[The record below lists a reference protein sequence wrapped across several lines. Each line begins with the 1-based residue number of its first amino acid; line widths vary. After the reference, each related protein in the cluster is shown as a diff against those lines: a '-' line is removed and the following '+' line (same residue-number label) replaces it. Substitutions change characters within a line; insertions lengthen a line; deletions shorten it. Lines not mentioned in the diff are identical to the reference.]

1 MSSKEQV
8 NNNDNTKEVLSK
20 VVGTV
25 RASNALAAQ
34 DIEFYSTLDKDIA
47 NSVDHLKNDLLDMI
61 NSIIF
66 SIDEHAPTIESG
78 KDQLEGQDWRDY
90 TNFIDNLFERA
101 DRSIDI
107 LNNSHGINNHHHNNN
122 NSKNFNKLNDGSQ
135 FQYLEENINDTNDHF
150 DNKRISKPQLTFK
163 KPVDNSESHPFK
175 PLLIQKPNA
184 LKPLEECLKLVDE
197 DTNGNIPSHY
207 PQPYQYEIENQE
219 YNHDILVIKDPIPFK
234 SWNDTEPI
242 WIDQVDQIPH
252 LVQDLSNYKELA
264 IDLEH
269 HDFRSYYGI
278 VCLMQISTRDKDYLI
293 DTIAL
298 RDDLSPLNKIFTNPM
313 ITKVFHGAFMD
324 IIWLQRDLGL
334 YIVSLFDTYHASK
347 ALGFPKHSLAYLL
360 ETFVNFKTSKK
371 YQLADW
377 RRRPLSKPLL
387 AYARADTHFLLN
399 IFDQLRNELI
409 KQNKLASVLKESR
422 EVAKRRFEYSK
433 YRPKINIPTVYSP
446 IEKIDPWRT
455 LMYQYNVPL
464 EKEQLVKEL
473 YIWRDTMARRDDESP
488 RYIMPNQLLIS
499 LVAYTPIDAAG
510 VVSVNTFITDT
521 VRSNSKQI
529 ANMIKNYLT
538 SVKSNNNN
546 SSITSMNNISIV
558 PDQVTKTDILTLSQV
573 RNMFVQFNGLE
584 KKYSEE
590 AIEKTKDNKD
600 IIGMNQSKFLG
611 QLTNNKHIISYKENN
626 PKIVPET
633 VLQSRHEAFIKL
645 IDESNK
651 VEYTIPVPNEEMSF
665 ATTDTSAIES
675 STNIDVI
682 PSIVTEE
689 KEDMNEIVVLKKVK
703 RDSTNSRKKNEHK
716 SENEEPIKIIDYSK
730 EKKVLSS
737 KRVSEED
744 DNSKKKKRKFDP
756 FSQIHET
763 VKAAKKR
770 KNITKGRNVSFK
782 R

>member
-1 MSSKEQV
+1 MSGEEQV
-8 NNNDNTKEVLSK
+8 NSDNNIKNVLSK

-34 DIEFYSTLDKDIA
+34 DIEFYSALDKDIKS
-47 NSVDHLKNDLLDMI
+47 SVGHLKDDLLDMI

-66 SIDEHAPTIESG
+66 SIDEHASTIESG
-78 KDQLEGQDWRDY
+78 KDQLEGQDWKDY
-90 TNFIDNLFERA
+90 TNFIDNIFEIA

-107 LNNSHGINNHHHNNN
+107 LNSSHGINKDNNKMNH
-122 NSKNFNKLNDGSQ
+122 GSQ
-135 FQYLEENINDTNDHF
+135 FQYLEENINAANDHF

-163 KPVDNSESHPFK
+163 RPVDNSESHPFK
-175 PLLIQKPNA
+175 PLLTQKPNA
-184 LKPLEECLKLVDE
+184 LKPLEECLRLVDE
-197 DTNGNIPSHY
+197 DADGNIPSHY

-219 YNHDILVIKDPIPFK
+219 YNHDILVIKDPIPSK
-234 SWNDTEPI
+234 AWNDTDPI
-242 WIDQVDQIPH
+242 WIDQVDQIPG
-252 LVQDLSNYKELA
+252 LVQDLSNYTELA
-264 IDLEH
+264 VDLEH

-298 RDDLSPLNKIFTNPM
+298 RDDLSPLNKIFTDPM

-409 KQNKLASVLKESR
+409 RQNKLAFVLKESR
-422 EVAKRRFEYSK
+422 EVAKRRFEYST
-433 YRPKINIPTVYSP
+433 YRPKINMPTVYSP

-455 LMYQYNVPL
+455 LMYQYNIPL
-464 EKEQLVKEL
+464 EKEKLVKKL
-473 YIWRDTMARRDDESP
+473 YIWRDTMARKDDESP

-521 VRSNSKQI
+521 VRSNAKQI
-529 ANMIKNYLT
+529 ANMIKDYST
-538 SVKSNNNN
+538 SLKDNNNN
-546 SSITSMNNISIV
+546 TPSITFMDNALSISS
-558 PDQVTKTDILTLSQV
+558 QAGQSDIITLSHIKNIFV
-573 RNMFVQFNGLE
+573 RFNGLVE
-584 KKYSEE
+584 KYS
-590 AIEKTKDNKD
+590 IEVMEKDKDNKD
-600 IIGMNQSKFLG
+600 IVGMNQSKFLG
-611 QLTNNKHIISYKENN
+611 QLTESNHIMSYEENN
-626 PKIVPET
+626 PKMVSET
-633 VLQSRHEAFIKL
+633 ALQSRHEAFMKL
-645 IDESNK
+645 IDELNT
-651 VEYTIPVPNEEMSF
+651 VEYTIPVPNEEVSYTPM
-665 ATTDTSAIES
+665 DTSINES
-675 STNIDVI
+675 STTSNVI
-682 PSIVTEE
+682 SSAVTEN
-689 KEDMNEIVVLKKVK
+689 KEDMNEIIVLKKIK
-703 RDSTNSRKKNEHK
+703 RDYTSSKKKNGHET
-716 SENEEPIKIIDYSK
+716 ENEEKIKIVDYSK
-730 EKKVLSS
+730 EEKVLDS
-737 KRVSEED
+737 KRVTEAD
-744 DNSKKKKRKFDP
+744 GNSKKKKRAFDP

-770 KNITKGRNVSFK
+770 KNGVKGKNVSFK

>member
-1 MSSKEQV
+1 MSGEEQV
-8 NNNDNTKEVLSK
+8 NSDNNIKNVLSK

-34 DIEFYSTLDKDIA
+34 DIEFYSALDKDIK
-47 NSVDHLKNDLLDMI
+47 STVGHLKDDLLDMI

-66 SIDEHAPTIESG
+66 SIDEHASTIESG
-78 KDQLEGQDWRDY
+78 KDQLEGQDWKDY
-90 TNFIDNLFERA
+90 TNFIDNIFEIA

-107 LNNSHGINNHHHNNN
+107 LNSSHGINKDNNKMNH
-122 NSKNFNKLNDGSQ
+122 GSQ
-135 FQYLEENINDTNDHF
+135 FQYLEENINAANDHF

-163 KPVDNSESHPFK
+163 RPVDNSESHPFK
-175 PLLIQKPNA
+175 PLLTQKPNA
-184 LKPLEECLKLVDE
+184 LKPLEECLRLVDE
-197 DTNGNIPSHY
+197 DADGNIPSHY

-219 YNHDILVIKDPIPFK
+219 YNHDILVIKDPIPSK
-234 SWNDTEPI
+234 AWNDTDPI
-242 WIDQVDQIPH
+242 WIDQVDQIPG
-252 LVQDLSNYKELA
+252 LVQDLSNYTELA
-264 IDLEH
+264 VDLEH

-298 RDDLSPLNKIFTNPM
+298 RDDLSPLNKIFTDPM

-409 KQNKLASVLKESR
+409 RQNKLAFVLKESR

-433 YRPKINIPTVYSP
+433 YRPKINMPTVYSP

-455 LMYQYNVPL
+455 LMYQYNIPL
-464 EKEQLVKEL
+464 EKEKLVKKL
-473 YIWRDTMARRDDESP
+473 YIWRDTMARKDDESP

-521 VRSNSKQI
+521 VRSNAKQI
-529 ANMIKNYLT
+529 ANMIKDYST
-538 SVKSNNNN
+538 SLKDNNNN
-546 SSITSMNNISIV
+546 TPSITFMDNALSISS
-558 PDQVTKTDILTLSQV
+558 QAGQSDIITLSHIKNIFV
-573 RNMFVQFNGLE
+573 RFNGLVE
-584 KKYSEE
+584 KYS
-590 AIEKTKDNKD
+590 IEVMEKDKDNKD
-600 IIGMNQSKFLG
+600 IVGMNQSKFLG
-611 QLTNNKHIISYKENN
+611 QLTESNHIMSYEENN
-626 PKIVPET
+626 PKMVSET
-633 VLQSRHEAFIKL
+633 ALQSRHEAFMKL
-645 IDESNK
+645 IDELNT
-651 VEYTIPVPNEEMSF
+651 VEYTIPVPNEEVSYTPM
-665 ATTDTSAIES
+665 DTSINES
-675 STNIDVI
+675 STTSNVI
-682 PSIVTEE
+682 SSAVTEN
-689 KEDMNEIVVLKKVK
+689 KEDMNEIIVLKKIK
-703 RDSTNSRKKNEHK
+703 RDYTSSKKKNGHET
-716 SENEEPIKIIDYSK
+716 ENEEKIKIVDYSK
-730 EKKVLSS
+730 EEKVLDS
-737 KRVSEED
+737 KRVTEAD
-744 DNSKKKKRKFDP
+744 GNSKKKKRAFDP

-770 KNITKGRNVSFK
+770 KNGVKGKNVSFK

>member
-1 MSSKEQV
+1 MSGEEQV
-8 NNNDNTKEVLSK
+8 NSDNNIKNVLSK

-34 DIEFYSTLDKDIA
+34 DIEFYSALDKDIK
-47 NSVDHLKNDLLDMI
+47 STVGHLKDDLLDMI

-66 SIDEHAPTIESG
+66 SIDEHASTIESG
-78 KDQLEGQDWRDY
+78 KDQLEGQDWKDY
-90 TNFIDNLFERA
+90 TNFIDNIFEIA

-107 LNNSHGINNHHHNNN
+107 LNSSHGINKDNNKMNH
-122 NSKNFNKLNDGSQ
+122 GSQ
-135 FQYLEENINDTNDHF
+135 FQYLEENINAANDHF

-163 KPVDNSESHPFK
+163 RPVDNSESHPFK
-175 PLLIQKPNA
+175 PLLTQKPNA
-184 LKPLEECLKLVDE
+184 LKPLEECLRLVDE
-197 DTNGNIPSHY
+197 DADGNIPSHY

-219 YNHDILVIKDPIPFK
+219 YNHDILVIKDPIPSK
-234 SWNDTEPI
+234 AWNDTDPI
-242 WIDQVDQIPH
+242 WIDQVDQIPG
-252 LVQDLSNYKELA
+252 LVQDLSNYTELA
-264 IDLEH
+264 VDLEH

-298 RDDLSPLNKIFTNPM
+298 RDDLSPLNKIFTDPM

-409 KQNKLASVLKESR
+409 RQNKLAFVLKESR
-422 EVAKRRFEYSK
+422 EVAKRRFEYST
-433 YRPKINIPTVYSP
+433 YRPKINMPTVYSP

-455 LMYQYNVPL
+455 LMYQYNIPL
-464 EKEQLVKEL
+464 EKEKLVKKL
-473 YIWRDTMARRDDESP
+473 YIWRDTMARKDDESP

-521 VRSNSKQI
+521 VRSNAKQI
-529 ANMIKNYLT
+529 ANMIKDYST
-538 SVKSNNNN
+538 SLKDNNNN
-546 SSITSMNNISIV
+546 TPSITFMDNALSISS
-558 PDQVTKTDILTLSQV
+558 QAGQSDIITLSHIKNIFV
-573 RNMFVQFNGLE
+573 RFNGLVE
-584 KKYSEE
+584 KYS
-590 AIEKTKDNKD
+590 IEVMEKDKDNKD
-600 IIGMNQSKFLG
+600 IVGMNQSKFLG
-611 QLTNNKHIISYKENN
+611 QLTESNHIMSYEENN
-626 PKIVPET
+626 PKMVSET
-633 VLQSRHEAFIKL
+633 ALQSRHEAFMKL
-645 IDESNK
+645 IDELNT
-651 VEYTIPVPNEEMSF
+651 VEYTIPVPNEEVSYTPM
-665 ATTDTSAIES
+665 DTSINES
-675 STNIDVI
+675 STTSNVI
-682 PSIVTEE
+682 SSAVTEN
-689 KEDMNEIVVLKKVK
+689 KEDMNEIIVLKKIK
-703 RDSTNSRKKNEHK
+703 RDYTSSKKKNGHET
-716 SENEEPIKIIDYSK
+716 ENEEKIKIVDYSK
-730 EKKVLSS
+730 EEKVLDS
-737 KRVSEED
+737 KRVTEAD
-744 DNSKKKKRKFDP
+744 GNSKKKKRAFDP

-770 KNITKGRNVSFK
+770 KNGVKGKNVSFK

>member
-1 MSSKEQV
+1 MSGEEQV
-8 NNNDNTKEVLSK
+8 NSDNNIKNVLSK

-34 DIEFYSTLDKDIA
+34 DIEFYSALDKDIKSA
-47 NSVDHLKNDLLDMI
+47 VGHLKDDLLDMI

-66 SIDEHAPTIESG
+66 SIDEHASTIESG
-78 KDQLEGQDWRDY
+78 KDQLEGQDWKDY
-90 TNFIDNLFERA
+90 TNFIDNIFEIA

-107 LNNSHGINNHHHNNN
+107 LNSSHGINKDNNKMNH
-122 NSKNFNKLNDGSQ
+122 GSQ
-135 FQYLEENINDTNDHF
+135 FQYLEENINAANDHF

-163 KPVDNSESHPFK
+163 RPVDNSESHPFK
-175 PLLIQKPNA
+175 PLLTQKPNA
-184 LKPLEECLKLVDE
+184 LKPLEECLRLVDE
-197 DTNGNIPSHY
+197 DADGNIPSHY

-219 YNHDILVIKDPIPFK
+219 YNHDILVIKDPIPSK
-234 SWNDTEPI
+234 AWNDTDPI
-242 WIDQVDQIPH
+242 WIDQVDQIPG
-252 LVQDLSNYKELA
+252 LVQDLSNYTELA
-264 IDLEH
+264 VDLEH

-298 RDDLSPLNKIFTNPM
+298 RDDLSPLNKIFTDPM

-409 KQNKLASVLKESR
+409 RQNKLAFVLKESR
-422 EVAKRRFEYSK
+422 EVAKRRFEYST
-433 YRPKINIPTVYSP
+433 YRPKINMPTVYSP

-455 LMYQYNVPL
+455 LMYQYNIPL
-464 EKEQLVKEL
+464 EKEKLVKKL
-473 YIWRDTMARRDDESP
+473 YIWRDTMARKDDESP

-521 VRSNSKQI
+521 VRSNAKQI
-529 ANMIKNYLT
+529 ANMIKDYST
-538 SVKSNNNN
+538 SLKDSNNNN
-546 SSITSMNNISIV
+546 NTPSITFMDNALSISNQIG
-558 PDQVTKTDILTLSQV
+558 QSDIITLSHIK
-573 RNMFVQFNGLE
+573 NMFVRFNGLVE
-584 KKYSEE
+584 KYS
-590 AIEKTKDNKD
+590 IEVMEKDKDNKN
-600 IIGMNQSKFLG
+600 IVGMNQSKFLG
-611 QLTNNKHIISYKENN
+611 QLTESNHIMSYEENN
-626 PKIVPET
+626 PKMVSET
-633 VLQSRHEAFIKL
+633 ALQSRHEAFMKL
-645 IDESNK
+645 IDELNT
-651 VEYTIPVPNEEMSF
+651 VEYTIPVPNEEVSYTPM
-665 ATTDTSAIES
+665 DTSINES
-675 STNIDVI
+675 STTSNVI
-682 PSIVTEE
+682 SSAVTEN
-689 KEDMNEIVVLKKVK
+689 KEDMNEIIVLKKIK
-703 RDSTNSRKKNEHK
+703 RDYTSSKKKNGHET
-716 SENEEPIKIIDYSK
+716 ENEEKIKIVDYSK
-730 EKKVLSS
+730 EEKVLDS
-737 KRVSEED
+737 KRVTEAD
-744 DNSKKKKRKFDP
+744 GNSKKKKRAFDP

-770 KNITKGRNVSFK
+770 KNGVKGKNVSFK

>member
-1 MSSKEQV
+1 MSGEEQV
-8 NNNDNTKEVLSK
+8 NSDNNIKNVLSK

-34 DIEFYSTLDKDIA
+34 DIEFYSALDKDIKSA
-47 NSVDHLKNDLLDMI
+47 VGHLKDDLLDMI

-66 SIDEHAPTIESG
+66 SIDEHASTIESG
-78 KDQLEGQDWRDY
+78 KDQLEGQDWKDY
-90 TNFIDNLFERA
+90 TNFIDNIFEIA

-107 LNNSHGINNHHHNNN
+107 LNSSHGINKDNNKMNH
-122 NSKNFNKLNDGSQ
+122 GSQ
-135 FQYLEENINDTNDHF
+135 FQYLEENINAANDHF

-163 KPVDNSESHPFK
+163 RPVDNSESHPFK
-175 PLLIQKPNA
+175 PLLTQKPNA
-184 LKPLEECLKLVDE
+184 LKPLEECLRLVDE
-197 DTNGNIPSHY
+197 DADGNIPSHY

-219 YNHDILVIKDPIPFK
+219 YNHDILVIKDPIPSK
-234 SWNDTEPI
+234 AWNDTDPI
-242 WIDQVDQIPH
+242 WIDQVDQIPG
-252 LVQDLSNYKELA
+252 LVQDLSNYTELA
-264 IDLEH
+264 VDLEH

-298 RDDLSPLNKIFTNPM
+298 RDDLSPLNKIFTDPM

-409 KQNKLASVLKESR
+409 RQNKLAFVLKESR

-433 YRPKINIPTVYSP
+433 YRPKINMPTVYSP

-455 LMYQYNVPL
+455 LMYQYNIPL
-464 EKEQLVKEL
+464 EKEKLVKKL
-473 YIWRDTMARRDDESP
+473 YIWRDTMARKDDESP

-521 VRSNSKQI
+521 VRSNAKQI
-529 ANMIKNYLT
+529 ANMIKDYST
-538 SVKSNNNN
+538 SLKDSNNNN
-546 SSITSMNNISIV
+546 NTPSITFMDNALSISS
-558 PDQVTKTDILTLSQV
+558 QAGQSDIITLSHIKNIFV
-573 RNMFVQFNGLE
+573 RFNGLVE
-584 KKYSEE
+584 KYS
-590 AIEKTKDNKD
+590 IEVMEKDKDNKN
-600 IIGMNQSKFLG
+600 IVGMNQSKFLG
-611 QLTNNKHIISYKENN
+611 QLTESNHIMSYEENN
-626 PKIVPET
+626 PKMVSET
-633 VLQSRHEAFIKL
+633 ALQSRHEAFMKL
-645 IDESNK
+645 IDELNT
-651 VEYTIPVPNEEMSF
+651 VEYTIPVPNEEVSYTPM
-665 ATTDTSAIES
+665 DTSINES
-675 STNIDVI
+675 STTSNVI
-682 PSIVTEE
+682 SSAVTEN
-689 KEDMNEIVVLKKVK
+689 KEDMNEIIVLKKIK
-703 RDSTNSRKKNEHK
+703 RDYTSSKKKNGHET
-716 SENEEPIKIIDYSK
+716 ENEEKIKIVDYSK
-730 EKKVLSS
+730 EEKVLDS
-737 KRVSEED
+737 KRVTEAD
-744 DNSKKKKRKFDP
+744 GNSKKKKRAFDP

-770 KNITKGRNVSFK
+770 KNGVKGKNVSFK

>member
-1 MSSKEQV
+1 MSGEEQV
-8 NNNDNTKEVLSK
+8 NSDNNIKNVLSK

-34 DIEFYSTLDKDIA
+34 DIEFYSALDKDIKSA
-47 NSVDHLKNDLLDMI
+47 VGHLKDDLLDMI

-66 SIDEHAPTIESG
+66 SIDEHASTIESG
-78 KDQLEGQDWRDY
+78 KDQLEGQDWKDY
-90 TNFIDNLFERA
+90 TNFIDNIFEIA

-107 LNNSHGINNHHHNNN
+107 LNSSHGINKDNNKMNH
-122 NSKNFNKLNDGSQ
+122 GSQ
-135 FQYLEENINDTNDHF
+135 FQYLEENINAANDHF

-163 KPVDNSESHPFK
+163 RPVDNSESHPFK
-175 PLLIQKPNA
+175 PLLTQKPNA
-184 LKPLEECLKLVDE
+184 LKPLEECLRLVDE
-197 DTNGNIPSHY
+197 DADGNIPSHY

-219 YNHDILVIKDPIPFK
+219 YNHDILVIKDPIPSK
-234 SWNDTEPI
+234 AWNDTDPI
-242 WIDQVDQIPH
+242 WIDQVDQIPG
-252 LVQDLSNYKELA
+252 LVQDLSNYTELA
-264 IDLEH
+264 VDLEH

-298 RDDLSPLNKIFTNPM
+298 RDDLSPLNKIFTDPM

-409 KQNKLASVLKESR
+409 RQNKLAFVLKESR

-433 YRPKINIPTVYSP
+433 YRPKINMPTVYSP

-455 LMYQYNVPL
+455 LMYQYNIPL
-464 EKEQLVKEL
+464 EKEKLVKKL
-473 YIWRDTMARRDDESP
+473 YIWRDTMARKDDESP

-521 VRSNSKQI
+521 VRSNAKQI
-529 ANMIKNYLT
+529 ANMIKDYST
-538 SVKSNNNN
+538 SLKDSNNNN
-546 SSITSMNNISIV
+546 NTPSITFMDNALSISS
-558 PDQVTKTDILTLSQV
+558 QAGQSDIITLSHIK
-573 RNMFVQFNGLE
+573 NMFVRFNGLVE
-584 KKYSEE
+584 KYS
-590 AIEKTKDNKD
+590 IEVMEKDKDNKN
-600 IIGMNQSKFLG
+600 IVGMNQSKFLG
-611 QLTNNKHIISYKENN
+611 QLTESNHIMSYEENN
-626 PKIVPET
+626 PKMVSET
-633 VLQSRHEAFIKL
+633 ALQSRHEAFMKL
-645 IDESNK
+645 IDELNT
-651 VEYTIPVPNEEMSF
+651 VEYTIPVPNEEVSYTPM
-665 ATTDTSAIES
+665 DTSINES
-675 STNIDVI
+675 STTSNVI
-682 PSIVTEE
+682 SSAVTEN
-689 KEDMNEIVVLKKVK
+689 KEDMNEIIVLKKIK
-703 RDSTNSRKKNEHK
+703 RDYTSSKKKNGHET
-716 SENEEPIKIIDYSK
+716 ENEEKIKIVDYSK
-730 EKKVLSS
+730 EEKVLDS
-737 KRVSEED
+737 KRVTEAD
-744 DNSKKKKRKFDP
+744 GNSKKKKRAFDP

-770 KNITKGRNVSFK
+770 KNGVKGKNVSFK

>member
-1 MSSKEQV
+1 MSGEEQV
-8 NNNDNTKEVLSK
+8 NSDNNIKNVLSK

-34 DIEFYSTLDKDIA
+34 DIEFYSALDKDIKSA
-47 NSVDHLKNDLLDMI
+47 VGHLKDDLLDMI

-66 SIDEHAPTIESG
+66 SIDEHASTIESG
-78 KDQLEGQDWRDY
+78 KDQLEGQDWKDY
-90 TNFIDNLFERA
+90 TNFIDNIFEIA

-107 LNNSHGINNHHHNNN
+107 LNSSHGINKDNNKMNH
-122 NSKNFNKLNDGSQ
+122 GSQ
-135 FQYLEENINDTNDHF
+135 FQYLEENINAANDHF

-163 KPVDNSESHPFK
+163 RPVDNSESHPFK
-175 PLLIQKPNA
+175 PLLTQKPNA
-184 LKPLEECLKLVDE
+184 LKPLEECLRLVDE
-197 DTNGNIPSHY
+197 DADGNIPSHY

-219 YNHDILVIKDPIPFK
+219 YNHDILVIKDPIPSK
-234 SWNDTEPI
+234 AWNDTDPI
-242 WIDQVDQIPH
+242 WIDQVDQIPG
-252 LVQDLSNYKELA
+252 LVQDLSNYTELA
-264 IDLEH
+264 VDLEH

-298 RDDLSPLNKIFTNPM
+298 RDDLSPLNKIFTDPM

-409 KQNKLASVLKESR
+409 RQNKLAFVLKESR

-433 YRPKINIPTVYSP
+433 YRPKINMPTVYSP

-455 LMYQYNVPL
+455 LMYQYNIPL
-464 EKEQLVKEL
+464 EKEKLVKKL
-473 YIWRDTMARRDDESP
+473 YIWRDTMARKDDESP

-521 VRSNSKQI
+521 VRSNAKQI
-529 ANMIKNYLT
+529 ANMIKDYST
-538 SVKSNNNN
+538 SLKDNNNN
-546 SSITSMNNISIV
+546 TPSITFMDNALSISS
-558 PDQVTKTDILTLSQV
+558 QAGQSDIITLSHIKNIFV
-573 RNMFVQFNGLE
+573 RFNGLVE
-584 KKYSEE
+584 KYS
-590 AIEKTKDNKD
+590 IEVMEKDKDNKN
-600 IIGMNQSKFLG
+600 IVGMNQSKFLG
-611 QLTNNKHIISYKENN
+611 QLTESNHIMSYEENN
-626 PKIVPET
+626 PKMVSET
-633 VLQSRHEAFIKL
+633 ALQSRHEAFMKL
-645 IDESNK
+645 IDELNT
-651 VEYTIPVPNEEMSF
+651 VEYTIPVPNEEVSYTPM
-665 ATTDTSAIES
+665 DTSINES
-675 STNIDVI
+675 STTSNVI
-682 PSIVTEE
+682 SSAVTEN
-689 KEDMNEIVVLKKVK
+689 KEDMNEIIVLKKIK
-703 RDSTNSRKKNEHK
+703 RDYTSSKKKNGHET
-716 SENEEPIKIIDYSK
+716 ENEEKIKIVDYSK
-730 EKKVLSS
+730 EEKVLDS
-737 KRVSEED
+737 KRVTEAD
-744 DNSKKKKRKFDP
+744 GNSKKKKRAFDP

-770 KNITKGRNVSFK
+770 KNGVKGKNVSFK

>member
-1 MSSKEQV
+1 MSGEEQV
-8 NNNDNTKEVLSK
+8 NNNSNAKDVLSK

-47 NSVDHLKNDLLDMI
+47 SSVDHLKDDLLDMI

-66 SIDEHAPTIESG
+66 SIDEHASTIEAG
-78 KDQLEGQDWRDY
+78 KDQLEGQDWKDY

-107 LNNSHGINNHHHNNN
+107 LNSSHGINNNNN
-122 NSKNFNKLNDGSQ
+122 NKFNNGSQ
-135 FQYLEENINDTNDHF
+135 FQYLEENINDASDRF

-175 PLLIQKPNA
+175 PLLTQKPNA
-184 LKPLEECLKLVDE
+184 LKPLEECLRLVDE
-197 DTNGNIPSHY
+197 DTDGNIPSHY

-219 YNHDILVIKDPIPFK
+219 YNNDILVIKDPMPFK
-234 SWNDTEPI
+234 SWTDTEPI
-242 WIDQVDQIPH
+242 WIDQVDQISD

-298 RDDLSPLNKIFTNPM
+298 RDDLSPLNKIFTDPM

-334 YIVSLFDTYHASK
+334 YVVSLFDTYHASK

-377 RRRPLSKPLL
+377 RRRPLSKPLV

-433 YRPKINIPTVYSP
+433 YRPKTNIPTVYSP

-473 YIWRDTMARRDDESP
+473 YIWRDTIARKDDESP

-499 LVAYTPIDAAG
+499 LVAYTPIDATG
-510 VVSVNTFITDT
+510 VVSVNAFITDT

-529 ANMIKNYLT
+529 ANIIKDYLT
-538 SVKSNNNN
+538 NVKGNNNNN
-546 SSITSMNNISIV
+546 SNITSINNNLSIFN
-558 PDQVTKTDILTLSQV
+558 QVGKTDIITLSQIK
-573 RNMFVQFNGLE
+573 NMLVCFNGLVE
-584 KKYSEE
+584 EYSKKVMG
-590 AIEKTKDNKD
+590 KDKDNKD
-600 IIGMNQSKFLG
+600 TIGMNQSKFLG
-611 QLTNNKHIISYKENN
+611 QLADNNHIISYEENN
-626 PKIVPET
+626 PKIVAET
-633 VLQSRHEAFIKL
+633 VLQSRHEALIKL
-645 IDESNK
+645 IDESSK
-651 VEYTIPVPNEEMSF
+651 VEYTIPIPNEE
-665 ATTDTSAIES
+665 IS
-675 STNIDVI
+675 STTID
-682 PSIVTEE
+682 PSVVETSTTSNAISSAMTEE

-703 RDSTNSRKKNEHK
+703 RDSTGLKKKNG
-716 SENEEPIKIIDYSK
+716 NEEPIKIVDYSK
-730 EKKVLSS
+730 EKKVLNS
-737 KRVSEED
+737 KRVTGED
-744 DNSKKKKRKFDP
+744 DDSKMKKRKFDP

-770 KNITKGRNVSFK
+770 KNSTKGKNVSFK
-782 R
+782 K

>member
-1 MSSKEQV
+1 MSGEEQV
-8 NNNDNTKEVLSK
+8 NSDNNIKNVLSK

-34 DIEFYSTLDKDIA
+34 DIEFYSALDKDIKSA
-47 NSVDHLKNDLLDMI
+47 VGHLKDDLLDMI

-66 SIDEHAPTIESG
+66 SIDEHASTIESG
-78 KDQLEGQDWRDY
+78 KDQLEGQDWKDY
-90 TNFIDNLFERA
+90 TNFIDNIFEIA

-107 LNNSHGINNHHHNNN
+107 LNSSHGINKDNNKMNH
-122 NSKNFNKLNDGSQ
+122 GSQ
-135 FQYLEENINDTNDHF
+135 FQYLEENINAANDHF

-163 KPVDNSESHPFK
+163 RPVDNSESHPFK
-175 PLLIQKPNA
+175 PLLTQKPNA
-184 LKPLEECLKLVDE
+184 LKPLEECLRLVDE
-197 DTNGNIPSHY
+197 DADGNIPSHY

-219 YNHDILVIKDPIPFK
+219 YNHDILVIKDPIPSK
-234 SWNDTEPI
+234 AWNDTDPI
-242 WIDQVDQIPH
+242 WIDQVDQIPG
-252 LVQDLSNYKELA
+252 LVQDLSNYTELA
-264 IDLEH
+264 VDLEH

-298 RDDLSPLNKIFTNPM
+298 RDDLSPLNKIFTDPM

-409 KQNKLASVLKESR
+409 RQNKLAFVLKESR

-433 YRPKINIPTVYSP
+433 YRPKINMPTVYSP

-455 LMYQYNVPL
+455 LMYQYNIPL
-464 EKEQLVKEL
+464 EKEKLVKKL
-473 YIWRDTMARRDDESP
+473 YIWRDTMARKDDESP

-521 VRSNSKQI
+521 VRSNAKQI
-529 ANMIKNYLT
+529 ANMIKDYST
-538 SVKSNNNN
+538 SLKDNNNN
-546 SSITSMNNISIV
+546 TPSITFMDNALSISS
-558 PDQVTKTDILTLSQV
+558 QAGQSDIITLSHIKNIFV
-573 RNMFVQFNGLE
+573 RFNGLVE
-584 KKYSEE
+584 KYS
-590 AIEKTKDNKD
+590 IEVMEKDKDNKD
-600 IIGMNQSKFLG
+600 IVGMNQSKFLG
-611 QLTNNKHIISYKENN
+611 QLTESNHIMSYEENN
-626 PKIVPET
+626 PKMVSET
-633 VLQSRHEAFIKL
+633 ALQSRHEAFMKL
-645 IDESNK
+645 IDELNT
-651 VEYTIPVPNEEMSF
+651 VEYTIPVPNEEVSYTPM
-665 ATTDTSAIES
+665 DTSINES
-675 STNIDVI
+675 STTSNVI
-682 PSIVTEE
+682 SSAVTEN
-689 KEDMNEIVVLKKVK
+689 KEDMNEIIVLKKIK
-703 RDSTNSRKKNEHK
+703 RDYTSSKKKNGHET
-716 SENEEPIKIIDYSK
+716 ENEEKIKIVDYSK
-730 EKKVLSS
+730 EEKVLDS
-737 KRVSEED
+737 KRVTEAD
-744 DNSKKKKRKFDP
+744 GNSKKKKRAFDP

-770 KNITKGRNVSFK
+770 KNGVKGKNVSFK

>member
-1 MSSKEQV
+1 MSGEEQV
-8 NNNDNTKEVLSK
+8 NSDNNIKNVLSK

-34 DIEFYSTLDKDIA
+34 DIEFYSALDKDIKSA
-47 NSVDHLKNDLLDMI
+47 VGHLKDDLLDMI

-66 SIDEHAPTIESG
+66 SIDEHASTIESG
-78 KDQLEGQDWRDY
+78 KDQLEGQDWKDY
-90 TNFIDNLFERA
+90 TNFIDNIFEIA

-107 LNNSHGINNHHHNNN
+107 LNSSHGINKDNNKMNH
-122 NSKNFNKLNDGSQ
+122 GSQ
-135 FQYLEENINDTNDHF
+135 FQYLEENINAANDHF

-163 KPVDNSESHPFK
+163 RPVDNSESHPFK
-175 PLLIQKPNA
+175 PLLTQKPNA
-184 LKPLEECLKLVDE
+184 LKPLEECLRLVDE
-197 DTNGNIPSHY
+197 DADGNIPSHY

-219 YNHDILVIKDPIPFK
+219 YNHDILVIKDPIPSK
-234 SWNDTEPI
+234 AWNDTDPI
-242 WIDQVDQIPH
+242 WIDQVDQIPG
-252 LVQDLSNYKELA
+252 LVQDLSNYTELA
-264 IDLEH
+264 VDLEH

-298 RDDLSPLNKIFTNPM
+298 RDDLSPLNKIFTDPM

-409 KQNKLASVLKESR
+409 RQNKLAFVLKESR
-422 EVAKRRFEYSK
+422 EVAKRRFEYST
-433 YRPKINIPTVYSP
+433 YRPKINMPTVYSP

-455 LMYQYNVPL
+455 LMYQYNIPL
-464 EKEQLVKEL
+464 EKEKLVKKL
-473 YIWRDTMARRDDESP
+473 YIWRDTMARKDDESP

-521 VRSNSKQI
+521 VRSNAKQI
-529 ANMIKNYLT
+529 ANMIKDYST
-538 SVKSNNNN
+538 SLKDNNNN
-546 SSITSMNNISIV
+546 TPSITFMDNALSISS
-558 PDQVTKTDILTLSQV
+558 QAGQSDIITLSHIKNIFV
-573 RNMFVQFNGLE
+573 RFNGLVE
-584 KKYSEE
+584 KYS
-590 AIEKTKDNKD
+590 IEVMEKDKDNKD
-600 IIGMNQSKFLG
+600 IVGMNQSKFLG
-611 QLTNNKHIISYKENN
+611 QLTESNHIMSYEENN
-626 PKIVPET
+626 PKMVSET
-633 VLQSRHEAFIKL
+633 ALQSRHEAFMKL
-645 IDESNK
+645 IDELNT
-651 VEYTIPVPNEEMSF
+651 VEYTIPVPNEEVSYTPM
-665 ATTDTSAIES
+665 DTSINES
-675 STNIDVI
+675 STTSNVI
-682 PSIVTEE
+682 SSAVTEN
-689 KEDMNEIVVLKKVK
+689 KEDMNEIIVLKKIK
-703 RDSTNSRKKNEHK
+703 RDYTSSKKKNGHET
-716 SENEEPIKIIDYSK
+716 ENEEKIKIVDYSK
-730 EKKVLSS
+730 EEKVLDS
-737 KRVSEED
+737 KRVTEAD
-744 DNSKKKKRKFDP
+744 GNSKKKKRAFDP

-770 KNITKGRNVSFK
+770 KNGVKGKNVSFK